1 MGQDSRHHPFTH
13 RLVPTRSDEGTEPPF
28 HRPASSGRR
37 SSARTLP
44 SERSR
49 WLHLS
54 GYRGEYPGP
63 PRAEFA
69 GSITHAEPPI
79 IGPPE
84 EPDLSTSGEVVRT
97 DRPITRSSVASNL
110 PPKCRSR
117 TRPPAP
123 TIATSDSSRRRFR
136 QRAVRTGRQWADC
149 DGRQHS
155 TKPSTRSR
163 TANLP
168 IAGHLEEVE
177 LDDAVERGQAPRCAL
192 LDHPGCEPLVV
203 PPSHRGVRH
212 LMITTRCATHDDPVS
227 SGGSTTPTD
236 TTGSAAAAGYKHPRT
251 RRPTWWTRRRQRRS
265 RRSAIRRSIR

>member
-1 MGQDSRHHPFTH
+1 M
-13 RLVPTRSDEGTEPPF
+13 
-28 HRPASSGRR
+28 
-37 SSARTLP
+37 
-44 SERSR
+44 
-49 WLHLS
+49 
-54 GYRGEYPGP
+54 
-63 PRAEFA
+63 
-69 GSITHAEPPI
+69 
-79 IGPPE
+79 
-84 EPDLSTSGEVVRT
+84 
-97 DRPITRSSVASNL
+97 
-110 PPKCRSR
+110 CRSR

-212 LMITTRCATHDDPVS
+212 LMITTRCRP
-227 SGGSTTPTD
+227 TTIPFRQAD
-236 TTGSAAAAGYKHPRT
+236 Q
-251 RRPTWWTRRRQRRS
+251 RRPQTRPGRQPRPVTSMRALDARRGGRGVGSDEAVALRSAGASAEDVGDLGGRWYGHRS
-265 RRSAIRRSIR
+265 RHHNR